1 MRFPRATHRVILCR
15 SEKGARRVME
25 SARRFLEQ
33 QLGLKVHP
41 EKTKIVDARE
51 GFNFLGYHFRVVH
64 FRGRRKEEDK
74 YTCYTKPSEKSLAK
88 FKDKIRE
95 ITKRNQTVNM
105 GTLLK
110 KLNPYMRGWG
120 NYFGRGNVKTLF
132 KELDGWIRRRVRMV
146 QMRSWKKPKRL
157 WSILMRKGW
166 KKEKLLSLS
175 MQKWRNSNCQMV
187 HAALDL
193 KWFQTIGFVS
203 LTDIRMKI
211 CAEVTV

>member
-1 MRFPRATHRVILCR
+1 
-15 SEKGARRVME
+15 
-25 SARRFLEQ
+25 
-33 QLGLKVHP
+33 
-41 EKTKIVDARE
+41 
-51 GFNFLGYHFRVVH
+51 
-64 FRGRRKEEDK
+64 
-74 YTCYTKPSEKSLAK
+74 LAK